1 MAFGQP
7 SITAILI
14 IDGFLG
20 VLFVYLVIEGFQLS
34 KADGI
39 TPVEH
44 RKTWVDKFLN
54 GIAGVLSLALLSI
67 AVMMGYGYFLGL

>member
-1 MAFGQP
+1 MAFGL
-7 SITAILI
+7 STLTAILI
-14 IDGFLG
+14 IDGLLG

-67 AVMMGYGYFLGL
+67 AVMMSNGYFFGF